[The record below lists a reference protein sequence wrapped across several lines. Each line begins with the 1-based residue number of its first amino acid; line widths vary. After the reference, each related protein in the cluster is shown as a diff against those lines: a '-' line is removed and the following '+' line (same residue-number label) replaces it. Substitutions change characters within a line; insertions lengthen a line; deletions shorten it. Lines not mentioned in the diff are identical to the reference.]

1 MEAGVTLEASKRL
14 ETGAAMAREYTKELE
29 EKTAAARE
37 LAKKAGETLKKV
49 LMPCAAYSAW
59 SSTGKISL

>member
-1 MEAGVTLEASKRL
+1 
-14 ETGAAMAREYTKELE
+14 MAREYTKELE